1 VALAAGVH
9 QDSFAMKRIT
19 GRFVLLIATAAVLPL
34 LVYGLI
40 SVSKLTGGTEQSVSL
55 GNQAVAQQIAEQIK
69 LYFDDSHRVLASIGT
84 QIRGTQ
90 LEHWQQEQILR
101 NHVLDFPEFRE
112 IAVFDGG
119 GRLIASSRVGTS
131 SLKVPSAA
139 ETENGARS
147 AFYVATPYIDTDAL
161 PTTTMAIP
169 LAGGTDQAGFV
180 IAEISLEQLWRTV
193 DRIKVGRH
201 GYALLLD
208 EQGGLVAHGNPND
221 KNLIVPRR
229 GSDRS
234 APATKEEQKLA
245 NDAIDARKA
254 QSAAESR
261 RFYNVRGEQLLA
273 VGAAIDN
280 PRWTVIV
287 EQPTDD
293 AFMLSRQL
301 KIQLFEAIS
310 LALLGTVILGWV
322 WGRSFIQRIFA
333 LTRVTRAI
341 ADGRMDERVVLS
353 GQDEIRQLGDAFN
366 SMADRLVELQ
376 EEIRKQERQA
386 MFGRIAAGLVHDLS
400 HPIQNIGNSCKL
412 IQKMF
417 EDAEY
422 RETFKRTVERELVI
436 IKRVLD
442 DLRNIARPIPLERFP
457 VDLNR
462 TVADAA
468 EAMEQ
473 HAETAGLTLRT
484 ELSPETMYI
493 EGDVFALGRVYRNLI
508 LNAIQATAPGGL
520 IVVASEARGERVQV
534 RIYDTGC
541 GIPAER
547 LGQIFED
554 FVTTKR
560 RGLGLGLAISKKIVE
575 QLGGTIS
582 VASEVGKGT
591 TFVLEF
597 PRTAARPML
606 VAG

>member
-1 VALAAGVH
+1 
-9 QDSFAMKRIT
+9 MKRIT

-34 LVYGLI
+34 LVYGLV
-40 SVSKLTGGTEQSVSL
+40 SVKSLTIGTEQSVSL
-55 GNQAVAQQIAEQIK
+55 GNQAVAQQIAAQIK
-69 LYFDDSHRVLASIGT
+69 LYFDSSHRVLASIGT
-84 QIRGTQ
+84 QIRSTQ

-112 IAVFDGG
+112 ISVFDAG
-119 GRLIASSRVGTS
+119 GRLRASSRVGTS
-131 SLKVPSAA
+131 TLTIPSAA
-139 ETENGARS
+139 ETETGTS
-147 AFYVATPYIDTDAL
+147 STFYVARPYIDTDAL

-169 LAGGTDQAGFV
+169 LVGGSEEPGWI
-180 IAEISLEQLWRTV
+180 IAEISLEELWRTV
-193 DRIKVGRH
+193 DRIKVGTR

-208 EQGGLVAHGNPND
+208 EQGNLVAHGNPND
-221 KNLIVPRR
+221 KPLIASRAAA
-229 GSDRS
+229 
-234 APATKEEQKLA
+234 APDEQALATA
-245 NDAIDARKA
+245 ARKA
-254 QSAAESR
+254 QSPPEPARFRNLR
-261 RFYNVRGEQLLA
+261 REELLA
-273 VGAAIDN
+273 VAAAIDN
-280 PRWTVIV
+280 PRWTVLV

-293 AFMLSRQL
+293 AFLVSRQL
-301 KIQLFEAIS
+301 KVQLFMAIS

-341 ADGRMDERVVLS
+341 ADGRMDERVALS

-442 DLRNIARPIPLERFP
+442 DLRNIASPIPLERFP

-484 ELSPETMYI
+484 ELSPENVYI

-520 IVVASEARGERVQV
+520 IVVASEALGDRVQV

-541 GIPAER
+541 GIPPDR
-547 LGQIFED
+547 IGQIFED

>member
-1 VALAAGVH
+1 
-9 QDSFAMKRIT
+9 MKRIT

-34 LVYGLI
+34 VIYGL
-40 SVSKLTGGTEQSVSL
+40 VSIQSLRTGTEQSVSA
-55 GNQAVAQQIAEQIK
+55 GNQAVARQVAFRIQ
-69 LYFDDSHRVLASIGT
+69 LYFNNNVRVLSSIAT

-90 LEHWQQEQILR
+90 LEQWQRERILR
-101 NHVLDFPEFRE
+101 NHVLDFHEFRE
-112 IAVFDGG
+112 ISVFDGG
-119 GRLIASSRVGTS
+119 GHMLATSRISASTLSI
-131 SLKVPSAA
+131 PSAA
-139 ETENGARS
+139 TASGRGS
-147 AFYVATPYIDTDAL
+147 PAFYVDVPHIDADGL
-161 PTTTMAIP
+161 PTTTIAVS
-169 LAGGTDQAGFV
+169 LVGGGQDPGWIV
-180 IAEISLEQLWRTV
+180 AEMSLEELWRTV
-193 DRIKVGRH
+193 DSIKIGTQ
-201 GYALLLD
+201 GYALLMD
-208 EQGGLVAHGNPND
+208 EEAKLLAHGNPND
-221 KNLIVPRR
+221 KGLIANGETASPDEQALAADLRR
-229 GSDRS
+229 N
-234 APATKEEQKLA
+234 PASTEPKQFF
-245 NDAIDARKA
+245 NI
-254 QSAAESR
+254 
-261 RFYNVRGEQLLA
+261 RGERLLA
-273 VGAAIDN
+273 VAAAVQD
-280 PRWTVIV
+280 PPWTVLV
-287 EQPTDD
+287 EQPTDE
-293 AFMLSRQL
+293 AFALTHSLERQL
-301 KIQLFEAIS
+301 LVTIGF
-310 LALLGTVILGWV
+310 ALLGTVILGWL

-333 LTRVTRAI
+333 LTKVTRAL
-341 ADGRMDERVVLS
+341 AEGRMDERVVLK
-353 GQDEIRQLGDAFN
+353 GHDEIRQLGDAFN

-417 EDAEY
+417 EDMEY

-442 DLRNIARPIPLERFP
+442 DLRNIARPIPLEKFP

-484 ELSPETMYI
+484 ELTPETVYI

-520 IVVASEARGERVQV
+520 IAVASEARGDRVQV

-541 GIPAER
+541 GIPPER

-597 PRTAARPML
+597 PRTQSKPML

>member
-1 VALAAGVH
+1 
-9 QDSFAMKRIT
+9 MRRIT

-34 LVYGLI
+34 VIYGLV
-40 SVSKLTGGTEQSVSL
+40 SVQSLRTGTEQSVGA
-55 GNQAVAQQIAEQIK
+55 GNQAVAQQVAYRIQ
-69 LYFDDSHRVLASIGT
+69 LYFNNNVRVLTSIAT

-90 LEHWQQEQILR
+90 LEQWQRERILR
-101 NHVLDFPEFRE
+101 NHVLDFHEFRE
-112 IAVFDGG
+112 ISVFDGSG
-119 GRLIASSRVGTS
+119 HIVATSRIAASTLSI
-131 SLKVPSAA
+131 PSAA
-139 ETENGARS
+139 TASATEKS
-147 AFYVATPYIDTDAL
+147 AFYIEVPHIDADGL
-161 PTTTMAIP
+161 PTTTIAVS
-169 LAGGTDQAGFV
+169 LAGGGVDPGWIV
-180 IAEISLEQLWRTV
+180 AEMSLEELWRTV
-193 DRIKVGRH
+193 DSIKIGNQ
-201 GYALLLD
+201 GYALLMDNQAKL
-208 EQGGLVAHGNPND
+208 LAHGNPND
-221 KNLIVPRR
+221 KGLIATGATASPQEQQLAADLVRN
-229 GSDRS
+229 
-234 APATKEEQKLA
+234 PASTEPQ
-245 NDAIDARKA
+245 
-254 QSAAESR
+254 Q
-261 RFYNVRGEQLLA
+261 FYNGRGELLLVVAAA
-273 VGAAIDN
+273 VSQ
-280 PRWTVIV
+280 PPWTVLV
-287 EQPTDD
+287 EQPTQE
-293 AFMLSRQL
+293 AFALTHSLERQL
-301 KIQLFEAIS
+301 LTAIG

-341 ADGRMDERVVLS
+341 AEGRMDERVALS
-353 GQDEIRQLGDAFN
+353 GHDEIRQLGDAFN

-417 EDAEY
+417 EDVEY

-457 VDLNR
+457 VDLNK

-468 EAMEQ
+468 EAMEP

-484 ELSPETMYI
+484 ELSPETVYI

-520 IVVASEARGERVQV
+520 IVVASEARGDRVQV

-541 GIPAER
+541 GIPPER

-597 PRTAARPML
+597 PRTQSRPML

>member
-1 VALAAGVH
+1 
-9 QDSFAMKRIT
+9 MKRIT

-34 LVYGLI
+34 LVYGLV
-40 SVSKLTGGTEQSVSL
+40 SVKSLTIGTEQSVSL
-55 GNQAVAQQIAEQIK
+55 GNQAVAQQIAAQIK
-69 LYFDDSHRVLASIGT
+69 LYFDSSHRVLASIGT
-84 QIRGTQ
+84 QIRSTQ

-112 IAVFDGG
+112 ISVFDAG
-119 GRLIASSRVGTS
+119 GRLRATSRVGTS
-131 SLKVPSAA
+131 TLTIPSAA
-139 ETENGARS
+139 ETETGTS
-147 AFYVATPYIDTDAL
+147 STFYVARPYIDTDAL

-169 LAGGTDQAGFV
+169 LVGGSEEPGWI
-180 IAEISLEQLWRTV
+180 IAEISLEELWRTV
-193 DRIKVGRH
+193 DRIKVGTR

-208 EQGGLVAHGNPND
+208 EQGNLVAHGNPND
-221 KNLIVPRR
+221 KPLIASRAAA
-229 GSDRS
+229 
-234 APATKEEQKLA
+234 APDEQALATA
-245 NDAIDARKA
+245 ARKA
-254 QSAAESR
+254 QSPPEPA
-261 RFYNVRGEQLLA
+261 RFRNLRQEELLA
-273 VGAAIDN
+273 VAAAIDN
-280 PRWTVIV
+280 PRWTVLV

-293 AFMLSRQL
+293 AFLVSRQL
-301 KIQLFEAIS
+301 KVQLFMAIS

-322 WGRSFIQRIFA
+322 WGRSFIQRIYA

-341 ADGRMDERVVLS
+341 ADGRMDERVALS

-442 DLRNIARPIPLERFP
+442 DLRNIASPIPLERFP

-484 ELSPETMYI
+484 ELSPENVYI

-520 IVVASEARGERVQV
+520 IVVASEALGDRVQV

-541 GIPAER
+541 GIPPDR
-547 LGQIFED
+547 IGQIFED

-575 QLGGTIS
+575 QLGGIIS

>member
-1 VALAAGVH
+1 MAASVRAAGV
-9 QDSFAMKRIT
+9 KVRRIT
-19 GRFVLLIATAAVLPL
+19 GRFVLLIATAAILPL
-34 LVYGLI
+34 VGYGLV
-40 SVSKLTGGTEQSVSL
+40 SVKSLRSGTTQSVSL
-55 GNQAVAQQIAEQIK
+55 GNQAVARQIAARIK
-69 LYFDDSHRVLASIGT
+69 LYFDNNLRVLESIGT
-84 QIRGTQ
+84 QIEGTQ
-90 LEHWQQEQILR
+90 LEPWQQARILR

-112 IAVFDGG
+112 ISVFDAA
-119 GRLIASSRVGTS
+119 GRQIGTSRVGRSILT
-131 SLKVPSAA
+131 VPDSGLAGTDA
-139 ETENGARS
+139 QPY
-147 AFYVATPYIDTDAL
+147 YVARPHLDADLL
-161 PTTTMAIP
+161 PTSTIGVP
-169 LAGGTDQAGFV
+169 LTSAGQNSGWIV
-180 IAEISLEQLWRTV
+180 AEISLEELWRTV
-193 DRIKVGRH
+193 DSIKVGQL
-201 GYALLLD
+201 GYALVMDQDAKLIAD
-208 EQGGLVAHGNPND
+208 GNAND
-221 KNLIVPRR
+221 KGLIAN
-229 GSDRS
+229 G
-234 APATKEEQKLA
+234 ATAKPEEQALA
-245 NDAIDARKA
+245 AALRQNPAYTGFVQFQGKNGDEIMVVAAYVGRPDWIVAIEQPTADAFGVAR
-254 QSAAESR
+254 SLER
-261 RFYNVRGEQLLA
+261 QLLA
-273 VGAAIDN
+273 AIG
-280 PRWTVIV
+280 
-287 EQPTDD
+287 
-293 AFMLSRQL
+293 
-301 KIQLFEAIS
+301 
-310 LALLGTVILGWV
+310 LALLGTVILGWL

-341 ADGRMDERVVLS
+341 ADGRMGERVELS

-417 EDAEY
+417 EDLEY
-422 RETFKRTVERELVI
+422 RETFKKTVERELVI

-484 ELSPETMYI
+484 ELTPEAVSI

-520 IVVASEARGERVQV
+520 IVVASETRGARVQV

-541 GIPAER
+541 GIPPER
-547 LGQIFED
+547 IGQIFED

-575 QLGGTIS
+575 QLGGTIA
-582 VASEVGKGT
+582 VTSEVGKGT

-597 PRTAARPML
+597 PRTEARPML
-606 VAG
+606 VVAG

>member
-1 VALAAGVH
+1 
-9 QDSFAMKRIT
+9 MRRIT
-19 GRFVLLIATAAVLPL
+19 GRFVLLIATAAILPL
-34 LVYGLI
+34 MIYGLV
-40 SVSKLTGGTEQSVSL
+40 SVRSLRIGTEQSVGA
-55 GNQAVAQQIAEQIK
+55 GNQAVAQQVAYRIE
-69 LYFDDSHRVLASIGT
+69 LYFNNNIRVLSSIAT

-90 LEHWQQEQILR
+90 LDQWQRERILR
-101 NHVLDFPEFRE
+101 NHVLDFHEFRE
-112 IAVFDGG
+112 ISVFDGSG
-119 GRLIASSRVGTS
+119 HIVATSRISGST
-131 SLKVPSAA
+131 LAIPSAA
-139 ETENGARS
+139 ASASEKS
-147 AFYVATPYIDTDAL
+147 AFYVDIPHIDADGL
-161 PTTTMAIP
+161 PTTTIAVS
-169 LAGGTDQAGFV
+169 LAGAGQDPGWIV
-180 IAEISLEQLWRTV
+180 AELSLEELWRTV
-193 DRIKVGRH
+193 DSIKIGTQ
-201 GYALLLD
+201 GYALLMD
-208 EQGGLVAHGNPND
+208 EQAKLLAHGNPND
-221 KNLIVPRR
+221 KNLIATGASASPRE
-229 GSDRS
+229 
-234 APATKEEQKLA
+234 KQL
-245 NDAIDARKA
+245 AIDLR
-254 QSAAESR
+254 QNPESTAPQQ
-261 RFYNVRGEQLLA
+261 FYNGRGELLLA
-273 VGAAIDN
+273 VAASVRN
-280 PRWTVIV
+280 PEWTVLV
-287 EQPTDD
+287 EQPTEE
-293 AFMLSRQL
+293 AFALTHSLERQL
-301 KIQLFEAIS
+301 LATIG
-310 LALLGTVILGWV
+310 LALLGTVIVGWF
-322 WGRSFIQRIFA
+322 WGRAFIQRIFA

-341 ADGRMDERVVLS
+341 ADGRMDERVKLR
-353 GQDEIRQLGDAFN
+353 GHDEIRQLGDAFN

-417 EDAEY
+417 EDMEY
-422 RETFKRTVERELVI
+422 RETFKKTVERELVI

-484 ELSPETMYI
+484 ELTPETVYI

-520 IVVASEARGERVQV
+520 IVVASEARGDRVQV

-541 GIPAER
+541 GIPPER
-547 LGQIFED
+547 IGQIFED

-575 QLGGTIS
+575 QLGGTIT

-597 PRTAARPML
+597 ARTQSRPML

>member
-1 VALAAGVH
+1 VAEL
-9 QDSFAMKRIT
+9 
-19 GRFVLLIATAAVLPL
+19 
-34 LVYGLI
+34 
-40 SVSKLTGGTEQSVSL
+40 
-55 GNQAVAQQIAEQIK
+55 
-69 LYFDDSHRVLASIGT
+69 
-84 QIRGTQ
+84 
-90 LEHWQQEQILR
+90 
-101 NHVLDFPEFRE
+101 
-112 IAVFDGG
+112 
-119 GRLIASSRVGTS
+119 
-131 SLKVPSAA
+131 
-139 ETENGARS
+139 
-147 AFYVATPYIDTDAL
+147 
-161 PTTTMAIP
+161 
-169 LAGGTDQAGFV
+169 
-180 IAEISLEQLWRTV
+180 SLEELWRTV
-193 DRIKVGRH
+193 DSIKIGNQ
-201 GYALLLD
+201 GYALLMDQDAKLI
-208 EQGGLVAHGNPND
+208 AHGNPND
-221 KNLIVPRR
+221 KRLIAE
-229 GSDRS
+229 S
-234 APATKEEQKLA
+234 KLA
-245 NDAIDARKA
+245 SLPERTLAEAVRRDAASTKSQQFENERH
-254 QSAAESR
+254 ER
-261 RFYNVRGEQLLA
+261 LL
-273 VGAAIDN
+273 VGAAAVND
-280 PRWTVIV
+280 PAWTVLV
-287 EQPTDD
+287 EQPTDE
-293 AFMLSRQL
+293 AFALTHSLERQL
-301 KIQLFEAIS
+301 LAAIG
-310 LALLGTVILGWV
+310 LALLGTVILGWA

-333 LTRVTRAI
+333 LTKVTRAL
-341 ADGRMDERVVLS
+341 AEGRMDERVVLK
-353 GQDEIRQLGDAFN
+353 GHDEIRQLGDAFN

-417 EDAEY
+417 EDMEY

-442 DLRNIARPIPLERFP
+442 DLRNIARPIPLEKFP

-484 ELSPETMYI
+484 ELTPETVYI

-520 IVVASEARGERVQV
+520 IAVASEARGDRVQV

-541 GIPAER
+541 GIPPER

-597 PRTAARPML
+597 PRTQSKPML

>member
-1 VALAAGVH
+1 
-9 QDSFAMKRIT
+9 MRRIT

-34 LVYGLI
+34 VIYGLV
-40 SVSKLTGGTEQSVSL
+40 SVRSLRIGTEQSVGA
-55 GNQAVAQQIAEQIK
+55 GNQAVAQQVAYRIE
-69 LYFDDSHRVLASIGT
+69 LYFKNNIRVLSSIAT

-90 LEHWQQEQILR
+90 LEPWQRERILR
-101 NHVLDFPEFRE
+101 NHVLDFHEFRE
-112 IAVFDGG
+112 ISVFD
-119 GRLIASSRVGTS
+119 SSGHMLATS
-131 SLKVPSAA
+131 RISKTTLTIPSAA
-139 ETENGARS
+139 PASEDGKS
-147 AFYVATPYIDTDAL
+147 AFYVATPHIDADGL
-161 PTTTMAIP
+161 PTTTIAVS
-169 LAGGTDQAGFV
+169 LAGDGQDPGWIV
-180 IAEISLEQLWRTV
+180 AELSLEELWRTV
-193 DRIKVGRH
+193 DSIKIGSQ
-201 GYALLLD
+201 GYALLMD
-208 EQGGLVAHGNPND
+208 EQAKLLAHGNPND
-221 KNLIVPRR
+221 KGLIATGATASLREQELAAKLRQNP
-229 GSDRS
+229 
-234 APATKEEQKLA
+234 PATEPQ
-245 NDAIDARKA
+245 
-254 QSAAESR
+254 Q
-261 RFYNVRGEQLLA
+261 FYNSRGERLLA
-273 VGAAIDN
+273 VAAAVRN
-280 PRWTVIV
+280 PQWTVLV
-287 EQPTDD
+287 EQPTDE
-293 AFMLSRQL
+293 AFAVTYALERQL
-301 KIQLFEAIS
+301 FAAIG

-341 ADGRMDERVVLS
+341 AEGRMDERVALS
-353 GQDEIRQLGDAFN
+353 GRDEIRQLGDAFN

-376 EEIRKQERQA
+376 DEIRKQERQA

-417 EDAEY
+417 EDMEY

-436 IKRVLD
+436 CKRVLD

-484 ELSPETMYI
+484 ELTPDTVSI

-520 IVVASEARGERVQV
+520 IVVASEARGDRVQV

-541 GIPAER
+541 GIPPER

-575 QLGGTIS
+575 QLGGTIT

-597 PRTAARPML
+597 PRTQSRPML

>member
-1 VALAAGVH
+1 
-9 QDSFAMKRIT
+9 MKGSIT

-34 LVYGLI
+34 VVYGLV
-40 SVSKLTGGTEQSVSL
+40 SVRSLRTGTEQSVGA
-55 GNQAVAQQIAEQIK
+55 GNQAVAQQVAYRIE
-69 LYFDDSHRVLASIGT
+69 LYFNNNIRVLSSIAA

-90 LEHWQQEQILR
+90 LERWQQERILR
-101 NHVLDFPEFRE
+101 NHVLDFREFRE
-112 IAVFDGG
+112 ISVFDGG
-119 GRLIASSRVGTS
+119 GHILATSRIAASTLTIPNSAASSGTD
-131 SLKVPSAA
+131 K
-139 ETENGARS
+139 S
-147 AFYVATPYIDTDAL
+147 AFYVETPHIDADGL
-161 PTTTMAIP
+161 PTTTIAVS
-169 LAGGTDQAGFV
+169 LAGGGEDPGWIV
-180 IAEISLEQLWRTV
+180 AEMSLEELWRTV
-193 DRIKVGRH
+193 DSIKVGTQ
-201 GYALLLD
+201 GYALLMD
-208 EQGGLVAHGNPND
+208 EQAKLLAHGNPND
-221 KNLIVPRR
+221 KPLI
-229 GSDRS
+229 
-234 APATKEEQKLA
+234 ATGAIASPQEKKLA
-245 NDAIDARKA
+245 DDLRLVPP
-254 QSAAESR
+254 STESEQ
-261 RFYNVRGEQLLA
+261 FVNGRGEELLA
-273 VGAAIDN
+273 VAAAVRH
-280 PRWTVIV
+280 PEWTVVV
-287 EQPTDD
+287 EQPTDE
-293 AFMLSRQL
+293 AFAITHALERQL
-301 KIQLFEAIS
+301 SATIG
-310 LALLGTVILGWV
+310 LALLGTIVLGWL

-341 ADGRMDERVVLS
+341 ADGRMDERVALS
-353 GQDEIRQLGDAFN
+353 GHDEIRQLGDAFN

-376 EEIRKQERQA
+376 DEIRKQERQA

-417 EDAEY
+417 EDMEY
-422 RETFKRTVERELVI
+422 RETFKKTVERELVI

-484 ELSPETMYI
+484 ELTPESVYI

-520 IVVASEARGERVQV
+520 IVVASEARGDRVQV

-541 GIPAER
+541 GIPPER
-547 LGQIFED
+547 IGQVFED

-575 QLGGTIS
+575 QLSGTIT

-597 PRTAARPML
+597 PRTAAKPML
-606 VAG
+606 ATG

>member
-1 VALAAGVH
+1 
-9 QDSFAMKRIT
+9 MRRIT

-34 LVYGLI
+34 LVYGLV
-40 SVSKLTGGTEQSVSL
+40 SVSKLTGGTEKSVSL
-55 GNQAVAQQIAEQIK
+55 GNQAVAQQIAAQIK

-84 QIRGTQ
+84 QIRSTQ

-112 IAVFDGG
+112 IAVFDAG
-119 GRLIASSRVGTS
+119 GRLIASSRVGPST
-131 SLKVPSAA
+131 LTIPSAA
-139 ETENGARS
+139 ETEKQNGAPS
-147 AFYVATPYIDTDAL
+147 VFYVATPYIDTDAL

-169 LAGGTDQAGFV
+169 LVGGTDQGGV
-180 IAEISLEQLWRTV
+180 IIAEISLEQLWRTV
-193 DRIKVGRH
+193 DRIKVGRL

-208 EQGGLVAHGNPND
+208 EDGGLVAHGNPND
-221 KNLIVPRR
+221 KTLIALQAK
-229 GSDRS
+229 GTEDEQELARS
-234 APATKEEQKLA
+234 ARTSQSPPQPRTFLNARSNEE
-245 NDAIDARKA
+245 
-254 QSAAESR
+254 
-261 RFYNVRGEQLLA
+261 LLA

-293 AFMLSRQL
+293 AFALSRSLQG
-301 KIQLFEAIS
+301 QLFVAIG

-341 ADGRMDERVVLS
+341 ADGRMDERVVLT

-484 ELSPETMYI
+484 ELSPETMFI

-520 IVVASEARGERVQV
+520 IVVASEARGDRVQV

>member
-1 VALAAGVH
+1 
-9 QDSFAMKRIT
+9 MRRIT

-34 LVYGLI
+34 VIYGLV
-40 SVSKLTGGTEQSVSL
+40 SVRSLRVGTEQSVGA
-55 GNQAVAQQIAEQIK
+55 GNQAVAQQVAYRIE
-69 LYFDDSHRVLASIGT
+69 LYFNNNIRVLSSIAT

-90 LEHWQQEQILR
+90 LEQWQRERILR
-101 NHVLDFPEFRE
+101 NHVLDFREFRE
-112 IAVFDGG
+112 ISVFDGG
-119 GRLIASSRVGTS
+119 GHVVATSRISGSTLTIPGAAASASE
-131 SLKVPSAA
+131 K
-139 ETENGARS
+139 S
-147 AFYVATPYIDTDAL
+147 AFYVDIPHIDADGL
-161 PTTTMAIP
+161 PTTTIAVS
-169 LAGGTDQAGFV
+169 LAGAGQDPGWIV
-180 IAEISLEQLWRTV
+180 AELSLEELWRTV
-193 DRIKVGRH
+193 DSIKVGTQ
-201 GYALLLD
+201 GYALLMD
-208 EQGGLVAHGNPND
+208 EQAKLLAHGNPND
-221 KNLIVPRR
+221 KSLIATGASASPRE
-229 GSDRS
+229 
-234 APATKEEQKLA
+234 KQL
-245 NDAIDARKA
+245 AIDLRQNP
-254 QSAAESR
+254 QSTAPQQ
-261 RFYNVRGEQLLA
+261 FYNGRGELLLVVA
-273 VGAAIDN
+273 ALVGK
-280 PRWTVIV
+280 PEWTVLV
-287 EQPTDD
+287 EQPTDE
-293 AFMLSRQL
+293 AFALTHSLERQL
-301 KIQLFEAIS
+301 LATIG
-310 LALLGTVILGWV
+310 LALLGTVIVGWV
-322 WGRSFIQRIFA
+322 WGRAFIQRIFA

-341 ADGRMDERVVLS
+341 ADGRMDERVKLR
-353 GQDEIRQLGDAFN
+353 GHDEIRQLGDAFN

-417 EDAEY
+417 EDMEY
-422 RETFKRTVERELVI
+422 RETFKKTVERELVI

-484 ELSPETMYI
+484 ELTPETVYI

-520 IVVASEARGERVQV
+520 IVVASEARGDRVQV

-541 GIPAER
+541 GIPPER
-547 LGQIFED
+547 IGQIFED

-575 QLGGTIS
+575 QLGGTIT

-597 PRTAARPML
+597 ARTQSRPML

>member
-1 VALAAGVH
+1 
-9 QDSFAMKRIT
+9 MKRIT

-34 LVYGLI
+34 LVYGSV
-40 SVSKLTGGTEQSVSL
+40 SVSKLTDGTEQSVTR
-55 GNQAVAQQIAEQIK
+55 GNQAVAQQIAAQIK
-69 LYFDDSHRVLASIGT
+69 LYFDNSYRVLASIAGDL
-84 QIRGTQ
+84 RGTQ
-90 LEHWQQEQILR
+90 LHHWQQEEILR
-101 NHVLDFPEFRE
+101 NHVLEFPEFRE
-112 IAVFDGG
+112 ISVFDAAGHL
-119 GRLIASSRVGTS
+119 RVTSRVGAST
-131 SLKVPSAA
+131 LTIPSAA
-139 ETENGARS
+139 ETENGTA
-147 AFYVATPYIDTDAL
+147 APYYVAKPYIDTDAL
-161 PTTTMAIP
+161 PTTTMAIKLVGSSEEP
-169 LAGGTDQAGFV
+169 GWI
-180 IAEISLEQLWRTV
+180 IAEISLEELWRTV
-193 DRIKVGRH
+193 DRIKVGTS

-208 EQGGLVAHGNPND
+208 QDGNLVAHGNPND
-221 KNLIVPRR
+221 KTLIAQP
-229 GSDRS
+229 DR
-234 APATKEEQKLA
+234 APAAKQEQDLA
-245 NDAIDARKA
+245 IAA
-254 QSAAESR
+254 QSARKTQLPPEPA
-261 RFYNVRGEQLLA
+261 RFENSRGEELLA
-273 VGAAIDN
+273 VAAALDN
-280 PRWTVIV
+280 PGWTVLV
-287 EQPTDD
+287 EQPTND
-293 AFMLSRQL
+293 AFLLSRQL
-301 KIQLFEAIS
+301 NVQLFAAIS

-442 DLRNIARPIPLERFP
+442 DLRNIARPIPLERFA
-457 VDLNR
+457 VDLNK

-484 ELSPETMYI
+484 ELSPETVYI

-520 IVVASEARGERVQV
+520 IVIASEAHGDRVQV

-541 GIPAER
+541 GIPPER

-575 QLGGTIS
+575 QLGGQIS

-591 TFVLEF
+591 TFVLDF

>member
-1 VALAAGVH
+1 
-9 QDSFAMKRIT
+9 MRRIT

-34 LVYGLI
+34 VIYGLV
-40 SVSKLTGGTEQSVSL
+40 SVRSLRTGTEQSVGA
-55 GNQAVAQQIAEQIK
+55 GNQAVAQQVAYRIE
-69 LYFDDSHRVLASIGT
+69 LYFTNNIRVLSSIAT

-90 LEHWQQEQILR
+90 LEPWQRERILR
-101 NHVLDFPEFRE
+101 NHVLDFDEFRE
-112 IAVFDGG
+112 ISVFDGRG
-119 GRLIASSRVGTS
+119 HILATSRISAST
-131 SLKVPSAA
+131 LTIPSAA
-139 ETENGARS
+139 TASARDKF
-147 AFYVATPYIDTDAL
+147 AFYVDVPHIDADGL
-161 PTTTMAIP
+161 PTTTIAVS
-169 LAGGTDQAGFV
+169 LAGGGQDPGWIV
-180 IAEISLEQLWRTV
+180 AELSLEELWRTV
-193 DRIKVGRH
+193 DSIKIGSQ
-201 GYALLLD
+201 GYALLMD
-208 EQGGLVAHGNPND
+208 EQARLLAHGNPND
-221 KNLIVPRR
+221 KGLIATGATASPREQELAAALHR
-229 GSDRS
+229 N
-234 APATKEEQKLA
+234 PQATEPQ
-245 NDAIDARKA
+245 
-254 QSAAESR
+254 Q
-261 RFYNVRGEQLLA
+261 FYNDRGERLLA
-273 VGAAIDN
+273 VAAALGN
-280 PRWTVIV
+280 PKWTVLV
-287 EQPTDD
+287 EQPTDE
-293 AFMLSRQL
+293 AFAVTHALERQL
-301 KIQLFEAIS
+301 LAAIC

-386 MFGRIAAGLVHDLS
+386 MFGRIAAGLVHDRS

-417 EDAEY
+417 EDMEY

-436 IKRVLD
+436 CKRVLD

-468 EAMEQ
+468 EAMEP
-473 HAETAGLTLRT
+473 HAETAGLNFKT
-484 ELSPETMYI
+484 ELTPETVYI

-520 IVVASEARGERVQV
+520 IVVKSEAREDRVQV

-541 GIPAER
+541 GIPPER
-547 LGQIFED
+547 IGQIFED

-575 QLGGTIS
+575 QLGGTIT

-597 PRTAARPML
+597 PRTQSRPML

>member
-1 VALAAGVH
+1 
-9 QDSFAMKRIT
+9 MKRIT

-34 LVYGLI
+34 VLYGYV
-40 SVSKLTGGTEQSVSL
+40 SVMNLTVGTEQSVGQ
-55 GNQAVAQQIAEQIK
+55 GNQAVAQQIAAQIR
-69 LYFDDSHRVLASIGT
+69 LYFNDSHRILASIGT
-84 QIRGTQ
+84 QIRSTQ
-90 LEHWQQEQILR
+90 LEQWQQEQILR

-112 IAVFDGG
+112 ISVFDANGHL
-119 GRLIASSRVGTS
+119 RATSRIAASN
-131 SLKVPSAA
+131 LKLPTLTETDQGPSKP
-139 ETENGARS
+139 
-147 AFYVATPYIDTDAL
+147 FYVATPYIDTDAL
-161 PTTTMAIP
+161 PTTTMAVR
-169 LAGGTDQAGFV
+169 LVGGTEEPGWI
-180 IAEISLEQLWRTV
+180 IAEISLEELWRTV
-193 DRIKVGRH
+193 DRIKVGTK

-208 EQGGLVAHGNPND
+208 EQYGFIAHGNTND
-221 KNLIVPRR
+221 KSLIAQRALAA
-229 GSDRS
+229 D
-234 APATKEEQKLA
+234 AEQKLA
-245 NDAIDARKA
+245 KDALNSATSKTQPPPPITLLDPRK
-254 QSAAESR
+254 EK
-261 RFYNVRGEQLLA
+261 VLA

-280 PRWTVIV
+280 PQWTVIV
-287 EQPTDD
+287 EQPTSD
-293 AFMLSRQL
+293 AFSLSWTLERQL
-301 KIQLFEAIS
+301 LIAIG

-322 WGRSFIQRIFA
+322 WGKSFIQRIFA

-341 ADGRMDERVVLS
+341 ADGRMSERVVLS
-353 GQDEIRQLGDAFN
+353 GHDEIRQLGDAFN

-417 EDAEY
+417 EDVEY

-436 IKRVLD
+436 VKRVLD
-442 DLRNIARPIPLERFP
+442 DLRNIARPIPLEKFP
-457 VDLNR
+457 VDLNK

-484 ELSPETMYI
+484 ELGPETVYI

-520 IVVASEARGERVQV
+520 IVAATETHGDRVQV

-541 GIPAER
+541 GIPPER

-560 RGLGLGLAISKKIVE
+560 RGLGLGLTISKKIVE

-591 TFVLEF
+591 TFVLDF
-597 PRTAARPML
+597 PRTSARPML

>member
-1 VALAAGVH
+1 
-9 QDSFAMKRIT
+9 MKRIT

-34 LVYGLI
+34 ILYGYV
-40 SVSKLTGGTEQSVSL
+40 SVKNLTVGTEQSVRN
-55 GNQAVAQQIAEQIK
+55 GNQAVAQQIAAQIK
-69 LYFDDSHRVLASIGT
+69 LYFDNSHRVLASIGT
-84 QIRGTQ
+84 QIRSTQ

-112 IAVFDGG
+112 ISVFNAG
-119 GRLIASSRVGTS
+119 GRLTATSRISAS
-131 SLKVPSAA
+131 SLKIPSPGG
-139 ETENGARS
+139 TDNGAGNT
-147 AFYVATPYIDTDAL
+147 FYVATPYIDTDAL

-169 LAGGTDQAGFV
+169 LVGGSEEPGWI
-180 IAEISLEQLWRTV
+180 IAEISLEELWRTV
-193 DRIKVGRH
+193 DRIKVGKS

-208 EQGGLVAHGNPND
+208 EAGNLIAHGNPD
-221 KNLIVPRR
+221 EKTRIAL
-229 GSDRS
+229 GTS
-234 APATKEEQKLA
+234 ANKGASAAKEEQDLA
-245 NDAIDARKA
+245 DAAHKA
-254 QSAAESR
+254 QAPPAPMLFPNSR
-261 RFYNVRGEQLLA
+261 QVELLA
-273 VGAAIDN
+273 VAAAIDN
-280 PRWTVIV
+280 PQWTVIV
-287 EQPTDD
+287 EQPTSD
-293 AFMLSRQL
+293 AFALSRSLQNQL
-301 KIQLFEAIS
+301 LIAIG

-484 ELSPETMYI
+484 ELSPETVYI

-520 IVVASEARGERVQV
+520 IVVATETQAARAQV

-541 GIPAER
+541 GIPPER

-591 TFVLEF
+591 TFVLDF
-597 PRTAARPML
+597 PRTSARPML

>member
-1 VALAAGVH
+1 VAY
-9 QDSFAMKRIT
+9 RI
-19 GRFVLLIATAAVLPL
+19 
-34 LVYGLI
+34 
-40 SVSKLTGGTEQSVSL
+40 Q
-55 GNQAVAQQIAEQIK
+55 
-69 LYFDDSHRVLASIGT
+69 LYFKNNVRVLSSIAT

-90 LEHWQQEQILR
+90 LEQWQRERILR
-101 NHVLDFPEFRE
+101 NHVLDFHEFRE
-112 IAVFDGG
+112 ISVFDGG
-119 GRLIASSRVGTS
+119 GHIVATSRISASTLSI
-131 SLKVPSAA
+131 PSAA
-139 ETENGARS
+139 TASATEKS
-147 AFYVATPYIDTDAL
+147 AFYIEVPHIDADGL
-161 PTTTMAIP
+161 PTTTIAVS
-169 LAGGTDQAGFV
+169 LAGGGLDPGWIV
-180 IAEISLEQLWRTV
+180 AEMSLEELWRTV
-193 DRIKVGRH
+193 DSIKIGNR
-201 GYALLLD
+201 GYALLMDNQAKL
-208 EQGGLVAHGNPND
+208 LAHGNPND
-221 KNLIVPRR
+221 KGLIATGATASPQEQQLAADLVRN
-229 GSDRS
+229 
-234 APATKEEQKLA
+234 PASTEPQQFE
-245 NDAIDARKA
+245 N
-254 QSAAESR
+254 SR
-261 RFYNVRGEQLLA
+261 REQLLVVAAA
-273 VGAAIDN
+273 VRE
-280 PRWTVIV
+280 PPWTVLV
-287 EQPTDD
+287 EQPTQE
-293 AFMLSRQL
+293 AFALTHSLERQL
-301 KIQLFEAIS
+301 LTAIG

-341 ADGRMDERVVLS
+341 AEGRMDERVALS
-353 GQDEIRQLGDAFN
+353 GHDEIRQLGDAFN

-417 EDAEY
+417 EDVEY

-468 EAMEQ
+468 EAMEP

-484 ELSPETMYI
+484 ELSPETVYI

-520 IVVASEARGERVQV
+520 IVVASEARGDRVQV

-541 GIPAER
+541 GIPPER

-597 PRTAARPML
+597 PRTQSRPML